1 MWISLM
7 LAGAILW
14 RLRGGLL
21 NDVTG
26 RQNAFGMN
34 DTAVRLIWSFGMSA
48 AYWLGHPLPWWRV
61 AILAAAFFAGT
72 TIIGWFGALSAD
84 TARNVALMSLSGTL
98 RMAFVVAALLSAW
111 PLLAGVL
118 CGPVYWLGYKIPRPA
133 SWLVW
138 PELLWG
144 AVIGA
149 SLCLAS

>member
-1 MWISLM
+1 MNLILIP
-7 LAGAILW
+7 LGAILW
-14 RLRGGLL
+14 RIRGGAIE
-21 NDVTG
+21 DWTG
-26 RQNAFGMN
+26 VKNWHGFN
-34 DTAVRLIWSFGMSA
+34 DTAVRLIWSLGMSA

-72 TIIGWFGALSAD
+72 TIIGWFGSLSAD
-84 TARNVALMSLSGTL
+84 TPKHVALMSLSGTL
-98 RMAFVVAALLSAW
+98 RMAFVVAALWSPW

-149 SLCLAS
+149 SLCLPS